1 MKKVRTRF
9 APSPTGFLHI
19 GSLRMIIFAYLTAK
33 SQGGEFILRLEDTDS
48 KRKVEG
54 AAEALYDILKW
65 IGIEFDEGPGIGGEF
80 EPYIQ
85 SERKDIY
92 HKHLKT
98 LLDNNKAYHCFCT
111 PERLTEM
118 REEQQ
123 AKKRPPRYDRKCRD
137 LSKEEVEAKIKA
149 GEKYVIRQKMPLEGE
164 VVVNDFLRGEIKFQ
178 AKEIDDQVLIKSDGM
193 PTYQFA
199 VVVDDHLMEI
209 SHVLRGEEWIPSF
222 PKNILLYEAF
232 GWEPPIFVHTPL
244 TLNKEGGKLSKRQ
257 GDVAVEDFRRK
268 GYLVETLINFSALLG
283 WHPKDE
289 NEIFGMDE
297 LIKNFKVEDMG
308 ISAAVF
314 DIEKLDYLNGHY
326 IREKN
331 IDELVEMCKPHL
343 EDNLK
348 LTTDKNKHSDK
359 FLKAVVALEQERMK
373 KLFDIG
379 ELTEF
384 FFQDELD
391 YEADLLIWKKLTSDD
406 VKANLETSL
415 DLLDRIPEENWTN
428 NSIND
433 AMITHIKA
441 VEAKVGDYLWPL
453 RASLTGKKA
462 SPSPFDVAEV
472 LGKEESLKRIKAGIA
487 KL

>member
-19 GSLRMIIFAYLTAK
+19 GSLRTVLFAYLIAK
-33 SQGGEFILRLEDTDS
+33 TQKGELILRIEDTDN

-54 AAEALYDILKW
+54 AVEGLYDILKW
-65 IGIEFDEGPGIGGEF
+65 LKIDFDESPEKGGEYG
-80 EPYIQ
+80 PYVQ
-85 SERKDIY
+85 SERKEIY
-92 HKHLKT
+92 NKYLNK
-98 LLDNNKAYHCFCT
+98 LLEKNEAYHCFCT
-111 PERLTEM
+111 PERLTKM

-123 AKKRPPRYDRKCRD
+123 ANKLAPRYDRKCRD
-137 LSKEEVEAKIKA
+137 LSKEEVENKIKA
-149 GEKYVIRQKMPLEGE
+149 GEKYVIRQKMPTEGE
-164 VVVNDFLRGEIKFQ
+164 VIVHDLLRGDIKFKASEQ
-178 AKEIDDQVLIKSDGM
+178 DDQVLIKSDGM

-222 PKNILLYEAF
+222 PKNILLYKAF
-232 GWEPPIFVHTPL
+232 GWEAPTFIHLPL
-244 TLNKEGGKLSKRQ
+244 TLNKGGGKLSKRQ
-257 GDVAVEDFRRK
+257 GDVAVEDYRKK

-289 NEIFGMDE
+289 NEIFGIKE
-297 LIKNFKVEDMG
+297 LVKNFKAEDMG
-308 ISAAVF
+308 ISPAVF

-331 IDELVEMCKPHL
+331 IDDLVEMCKPYL
-343 EDNLK
+343 EDNFK
-348 LTTDKNKHSDK
+348 LTSDKNKKSDK
-359 FLKAVVALEQERMK
+359 FLKLVVSLEQERMK
-373 KLFDIG
+373 KLSDIA
-379 ELTEF
+379 ELTDF
-384 FFQDELD
+384 FFKDELE
-391 YEADLLIWKKLTSDD
+391 YETDLLIWKKLTNDD
-406 VKANLETSL
+406 IKSNLETSL

-433 AMITHIKA
+433 CMITHIKA

-462 SPSPFDVAEV
+462 SPSPFDVAET
-472 LGKEESLKRIKAGIA
+472 LGKKESLKRIKLAIE